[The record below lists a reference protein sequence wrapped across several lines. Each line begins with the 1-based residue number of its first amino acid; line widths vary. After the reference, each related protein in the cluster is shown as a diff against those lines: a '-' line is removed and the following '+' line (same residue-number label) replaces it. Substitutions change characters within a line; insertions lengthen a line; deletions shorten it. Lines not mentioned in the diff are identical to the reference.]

1 MTNWR
6 KKIKI
11 RNLFTE
17 KEDAESVRK
26 SMNEVADVLKEHR
39 EFKHLIQEL
48 RNIPDGDEYF
58 TPCDY
63 ANKILNKIYN
73 VADEERIW
81 ID

>member
-6 KKIKI
+6 MKIKI

-17 KEDAESVRK
+17 KEDLESVRK
-26 SMNEVADVLKEHR
+26 SMNKVADVLKEHS
-39 EFKHLIQEL
+39 EFKHLIQDL
-48 RNIPDGDEYF
+48 RNIPEGDAYF

-63 ANKILNKIYN
+63 ANKILGRIYDI
-73 VADEERIW
+73 ADEERIW